1 MRGLAIPKETKST
14 NTMYF
19 RKRRRVLQKYC
30 LKVTEGEPRRSL
42 LLKIGKNYPMNT
54 MLIKICIRILTIIRI
69 NTLTTKIRIIT
80 MNLTIEIIKTIV
92 IVVKMSTK
100 LGEMK
105 VLKILKIHI
114 K

>member
-1 MRGLAIPKETKST
+1 
-14 NTMYF
+14 MYF
-19 RKRRRVLQKYC
+19 RNRRRVLQKYC

-42 LLKIGKNYPMNT
+42 QSKIGKNYPMNT

-69 NTLTTKIRIIT
+69 NKLITKIRIIT
-80 MNLTIEIIKTIV
+80 MNLTIEIIIITIV

-105 VLKILKIHI
+105 VKNPENS
-114 K
+114 